1 MSVSAAFSYDITEYE
16 SRSYSQTH
24 PDHLYTLAKL
34 FGLAP
39 TEFAHARILELG
51 CASGGN
57 IIPMACQ
64 APSAHIIGVDLSAV
78 QIQKAE
84 RSIKELKLTNIKVF
98 HLGIEAITPSFGQ
111 FDYIICHGIYS
122 WVPEAIREKI
132 LSVCQQHLAPHGVA
146 YVSYNTLPGW
156 NVVRSIR
163 EMMLYHTKFIESPI
177 ARAKEARQVLQFM
190 VQGLGEDDSPYAKF
204 LRTEIDILA
213 KQPDSYLVHDHLG
226 EINEP
231 LYFYQF
237 VENAKKYH
245 LAYLADTD
253 LAQMYP
259 SNLPESLSKEM
270 NKINDVVSCGQYL
283 DFIRNQR
290 FRCTLLCHEN
300 VKINRSLYTSQIK
313 EFYLTFAGI
322 VEGDPEKDL
331 MNENSMRF
339 IGQHITLS
347 LTVPLAKV
355 AMLKLA
361 AQKGKPIA
369 FDELCVSVMKDM
381 AKLDRASVERYLI
394 EELNLM
400 RLVLGGLVKIHSSSG
415 SYAEEPGENPLTA
428 EWIHYQLQ
436 HQSWVTNGRH
446 ETISLSDIERF
457 LLQNCDGQISV
468 KELSQKLT
476 EFLTQQKVGLVHED
490 GQVINNAVEI
500 EQRSY
505 ALCQALLNEFSQLA
519 LIIDK

>member
-39 TEFAHARILELG
+39 TEFAQARILELG

-78 QIQKAE
+78 QIQKAQ
-84 RSIKELKLTNIKVF
+84 RSITELKLTNIEVF
-98 HLGIEAITPSFGQ
+98 HLGIEDITPAFGQ

-122 WVPEAIREKI
+122 WVPMAIREKI
-132 LSVCQQHLAPHGVA
+132 LSVCQHHLAPEGVA
-146 YVSYNTLPGW
+146 YISYNTLPGW
-156 NVVRSIR
+156 NAVRSIR
-163 EMMLYHTKFIESPI
+163 EMMLYHTKLIGSPS
-177 ARAKEARQVLQFM
+177 AKAKEARQVLQFM
-190 VQGLGEDDSPYAKF
+190 VQGLQEDHSPYANF

-231 LYFYQF
+231 VYFYQF
-237 VENAKKYH
+237 VEEAKKH
-245 LAYLADTD
+245 QLAYLCDTD
-253 LAQMYP
+253 LAQMVP
-259 SNLPESLSKEM
+259 SNLPDPLAKEM

-290 FRCTLLCHEN
+290 FRCTLLCHESA
-300 VKINRSLYTSQIK
+300 KINRSLCTSQIK
-313 EFYLTFAGI
+313 EFYLSFAGV
-322 VEGDPEKDL
+322 VEGDPEKDVR
-331 MNENSMRF
+331 NENSMRF
-339 IGQHITLS
+339 LGQHITLS
-347 LTVPLAKV
+347 LTTPLAKV

-361 AQKGKPIA
+361 SQKGKPIA
-369 FDELCVSVMKDM
+369 FEQLCVSVMKDL
-381 AKLDRASVERYLI
+381 ALTDRGSVERFLI

-400 RLVLGGLVKIHSSSG
+400 RLVLGGLVKIHSDSG
-415 SYAEEPGENPLTA
+415 RYAELPGETPLTA

-436 HQSWVTNGRH
+436 HQSWVTNHRH
-446 ETISLSDIERF
+446 ESISLSDIERF

-468 KELSQKLT
+468 KELSEKLT
-476 EFLTQQKVGLVHED
+476 DFLTQQKVGLLNEA
-490 GQVINNAVEI
+490 GQPIDNDVELA
-500 EQRSY
+500 QRSY
-505 ALCQALLNEFSQLA
+505 TLCQALLNEFSQLA